1 MPDTGRPKNPIVAT
15 TDGRKLPSMVKPL
28 QGEAWRWTRVKEQ
41 AARLMASGELT
52 DRDIAKRV
60 GVGWSSIA
68 RWKNHAEFLA
78 RVESHVE
85 AQKLTLIS
93 HGIASKAGRV
103 DEYNHRWTL
112 MQQIREERSDL
123 IRADLDRAEA
133 DPTYTSEWAG
143 VAGATTGFIVK
154 VVKTIGSG
162 QNQQVITEF
171 KLDKDLLE
179 AFLAHEKQAAQELGQ
194 WIEKRDL
201 TGQVDHTVTVD
212 QLRRAIMLPASPTV
226 EADFS
231 EVAPE

>member
-1 MPDTGRPKNPIVAT
+1 LNKVANRTIPDFWPLFGLSRRRITRPATVAWIPHGSASSLHARHRSPKKPDRRHHGR
-15 TDGRKLPSMVKPL
+15 S
-28 QGEAWRWTRVKEQ
+28 EAPV
-41 AARLMASGELT
+41 
-52 DRDIAKRV
+52 
-60 GVGWSSIA
+60 
-68 RWKNHAEFLA
+68 
-78 RVESHVE
+78 
-85 AQKLTLIS
+85 
-93 HGIASKAGRV
+93 
-103 DEYNHRWTL
+103 
-112 MQQIREERSDL
+112 EERSDL